1 MLTSIKPEKM
11 NIKVFEEGILEALK
25 QEGKEEVPLFGETT
39 APWKNP
45 PGFGTEV
52 SSTSSKAQAI
62 TGPIGS
68 ELQVNKWLWLNS
80 GTRVRHALM
89 SGNWR
94 SKTTPGVLR
103 SGGGSGKVVRVSKR
117 IRRPGIKAREWTIL
131 IAKSR
136 QKPFAVL
143 MGNHIERATA
153 KAF

>member
-25 QEGKEEVPLFGETT
+25 QEGKEEVPLFSETT

-52 SSTSSKAQAI
+52 SSTANKAQAV

-68 ELQVNKWLWLNS
+68 KLQVNKWLWLNL
-80 GTRVRHALM
+80 GTKVRHALM

-103 SGGGSGKVVRVSKR
+103 SGGGGGRVVKVSKR

-136 QKPFAVL
+136 QKPFATLV
-143 MGNHIERATA
+143 GNHIGKAA
-153 KAF
+153 IKAF

>member
-11 NIKVFEEGILEALK
+11 NTKVFEEGIFEALK
-25 QEGKEEVPLFGETT
+25 QEGKEEVLLFSETT
-39 APWKNP
+39 ATWKNE

-52 SSTSSKAQAI
+52 SSTSNKAQAV
-62 TGPIGS
+62 TGPVGS
-68 ELQVNKWLWLNS
+68 ELQVNKWLWLNL

-94 SKTTPGVLR
+94 SKTMPGALR
-103 SGGGSGKVVRVSKR
+103 SGGGAGRVVRVSKR

-136 QKPFAVL
+136 QKPFAALV
-143 MGNHIERATA
+143 GNHIG
-153 KAF
+153 KAAVRMF